1 VFGLVGAIAISGA
14 IFTLTSTVMG
24 AIGIG
29 CLYMGSKYL
38 ADSVQLDQENQARK
52 IGLMN
57 QLNSS
62 LRDVQ
67 IEQAKS
73 TPPGIGSANAVDAP
87 QMLAADMDQP
97 RTSIAAERALA
108 DTIVARGAANENTP
122 MTDKENADTSWE
134 EKMAA
139 HAADVSPSEKVRA

>member
-1 VFGLVGAIAISGA
+1 
-14 IFTLTSTVMG
+14 
-24 AIGIG
+24 
-29 CLYMGSKYL
+29 
-38 ADSVQLDQENQARK
+38 
-52 IGLMN
+52 
-57 QLNSS
+57 
-62 LRDVQ
+62 
-67 IEQAKS
+67 
-73 TPPGIGSANAVDAP
+73 
-87 QMLAADMDQP
+87 MLAADMDQP